1 MKVRFVDH
9 VNHIRYKDVEVKDM
23 KQAEE
28 MFEDGSIYDDDDGWE
43 YGKEYG
49 ESYFEEIKVED
60 NDEPKTRLEQMS
72 KLTHDPIVD

>member
-9 VNHIRYKDVEVKDM
+9 VNHVRYKDIEVKDM

-28 MFEDGSIYDDDDGWE
+28 MFEDGNIYDDYDKWE

-49 ESYFEEIKVED
+49 ESYIEEIKKED
-60 NDEPKTRLEQMS
+60 R
-72 KLTHDPIVD
+72 